1 MRTVSLQFPALM
13 NDKSTDGGLRNTLY
27 RKLTRS
33 GRRMTAGRRL
43 AYRIAV
49 PLAFGIVGF
58 FWRTCRV
65 VRVVGMEHLD
75 AALARAPSLVPCF
88 WHQHQLFC
96 AKFLLDQG
104 RRGLKAGWLIR
115 PS

>member
-1 MRTVSLQFPALM
+1 MLRGAVRFASSISVRVGAWLIGGTAARPSVGTRRVSLQFRAHM
-13 NDKSTDGGLRNTLY
+13 NDNSSGGGLRNTLY

-49 PLAFGIVGF
+49 PLALGIMAF

-65 VRVVGMEHLD
+65 VSVVGMEHLD
-75 AALARAPSLVPCF
+75 AALARAPSLLP
-88 WHQHQLFC
+88 
-96 AKFLLDQG
+96 
-104 RRGLKAGWLIR
+104 
-115 PS
+115 